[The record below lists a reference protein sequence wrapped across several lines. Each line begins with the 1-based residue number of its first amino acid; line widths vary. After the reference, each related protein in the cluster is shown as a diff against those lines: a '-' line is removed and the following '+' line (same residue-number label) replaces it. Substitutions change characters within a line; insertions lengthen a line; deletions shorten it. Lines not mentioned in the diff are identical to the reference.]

1 MLAPG
6 YGEALIALQ
15 HNEDSQSE
23 KAENARSGTQ
33 EEVEE
38 HRPATALPPQLL
50 GVDRN
55 NEMYES
61 PQCDGTERMSEDESN
76 AI

>member
-15 HNEDSQSE
+15 HNENSESE

-38 HRPATALPPQLL
+38 HQPATALPPQLL
-50 GVDRN
+50 WVDSN
-55 NEMYES
+55 NDMHEIS
-61 PQCDGTERMSEDESN
+61 QCDGTERMSEDESN

>member
-15 HNEDSQSE
+15 HNEDSESE

-38 HRPATALPPQLL
+38 HQPATALPPQLL
-50 GVDRN
+50 GVERN
-55 NEMYES
+55 NDMHEI